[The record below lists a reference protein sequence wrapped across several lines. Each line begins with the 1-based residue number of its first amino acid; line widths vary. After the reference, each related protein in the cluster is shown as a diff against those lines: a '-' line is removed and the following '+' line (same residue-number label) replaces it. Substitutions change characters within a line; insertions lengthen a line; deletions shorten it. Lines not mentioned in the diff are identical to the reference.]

1 MTSWTNT
8 VLYGLINYINSRPNP
23 LYHTIFGVHCELTQ
37 KDLTLITISRPQE
50 QSGNMRKGSDNGK
63 DTNPEPIC
71 FTLIRKVHS
80 VTTGILVLT
89 RPTFSQ
95 RTVLTR
101 QLGIIWEQQI
111 VTVATAVNAVDGRDN
126 FDAEGSDQLLFVNE
140 FECAVQPG
148 SLVCISTAIGATQG
162 TEGGWKIVVGRLQ
175 WTDARSG
182 SELMLEY
189 ETESKAPIRHN
200 INLIKESH
208 VRAGRTIHIASVSR
222 RPPVIYLEGGEDE
235 STGGLWHDCINK

>member
-23 LYHTIFGVHCELTQ
+23 LYRMIFGVHCKLTQ
-37 KDLTLITISRPQE
+37 KDLTLITISRPRE
-50 QSGNMRKGSDNGK
+50 QSGNTRKGSDNGK

-71 FTLIRKVHS
+71 FTLIGKVHS
-80 VTTGILVLT
+80 VVSNDMVVPDHRILVLT

-95 RTVLTR
+95 RTLLTR

-126 FDAEGSDQLLFVNE
+126 FNAEGSDQLLFINE

-148 SLVCISTAIGATQG
+148 SLVCISAAIGATQG
-162 TEGGWKIVVGRLQ
+162 TEGGWKIVC
-175 WTDARSG
+175 
-182 SELMLEY
+182 
-189 ETESKAPIRHN
+189 
-200 INLIKESH
+200 
-208 VRAGRTIHIASVSR
+208 RATAVDGCAIWV
-222 RPPVIYLEGGEDE
+222 
-235 STGGLWHDCINK
+235 